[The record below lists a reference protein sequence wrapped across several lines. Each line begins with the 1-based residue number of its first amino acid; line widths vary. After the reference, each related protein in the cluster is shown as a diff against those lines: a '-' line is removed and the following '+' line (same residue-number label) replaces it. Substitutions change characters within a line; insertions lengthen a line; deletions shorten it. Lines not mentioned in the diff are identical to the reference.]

1 VILLI
6 WPAPALLSPSSTTD
20 PTDPDAMAFRVALSR
35 PEVFTPIMNN
45 CPACCSVVRESAF
58 ARHLTAAGVGVG
70 EGGVSG
76 VDVLGVPA
84 AVAGSV
90 GGAAGPAAQP
100 VSTEAQ
106 AAAAANLRREPKS
119 PPAGFEVRVRFVAP
133 PGNTPAEPGA
143 SGSGSRYEDFKS
155 CMFLPERDGRGVGEG
170 L

>member
-1 VILLI
+1 
-6 WPAPALLSPSSTTD
+6 
-20 PTDPDAMAFRVALSR
+20 MAFRVALSR
-35 PEVFTPIMNN
+35 PEVLTPIMNN

-70 EGGVSG
+70 EGG
-76 VDVLGVPA
+76 VLGVPA

-119 PPAGFEVRVRFVAP
+119 PPVGFEVRNRFVAP
-133 PGNTPAEPGA
+133 PGNAPAEPEA

-155 CMFLPERDGRGVGEG
+155 CMFLPERDGRGVGKG